1 LHFPNPAS
9 LFDHTILTLF
19 WQNSK
24 VARDMLYGKSDP
36 LDSAFRL
43 TYGMITN
50 LTRLEGHDAES
61 LTKQSFAQ
69 FQRERKVP
77 LLVKNVE
84 DLELEKDSMEIPNQ
98 KSVTDYVAISDTLAT
113 LKAELRQVQNL
124 PQHAAPF
131 LSPGRLLKICV
142 EDPESLI
149 GASTAA
155 GVDGGRAMRHASRV
169 SSEWAVLVSHDR
181 QPGGG
186 DHNKYELEVLC
197 VTSEGKKGAWE
208 IQQMQRV
215 PQPNPLE
222 FGVKGDKKDDPVAE
236 QKLQRAQQTHDT
248 YQTYAPRVVTIPLT
262 QVDLFSSVRV
272 YLPNNLKAQ
281 SEGKVRVRE
290 SCREVLKRFPV
301 RMYCVSQIRHTVVL
315 PLTLVT
321 VRTDYPDCCP
331 YIVQYTPNKW
341 TDTFLFGK
349 KDGVPALDLE
359 KDMRI
364 TTKQFRSLTSK
375 IDRLTG
381 MLSKHPLASDPD
393 DAQLSIVLEKF
404 AKKRDVI
411 TRIQIA
417 KRAVADARGTV
428 KKDEL
433 LKRLRVL
440 RRLDHL
446 HPDENVA
453 LVKGK
458 VACEMQTSDELVA
471 TELIFDG
478 TFKELDPGSVVALVS
493 ALLWR
498 EGQGDAGDV
507 VKKMSKEAQR
517 AYEKLQDAARVVAKH
532 EADVGLDVE
541 SGPDSNGGGGA
552 GKGGGGGSTRQNTEA
567 GDKFRPELMDMA
579 RRWMEGAPFSEIMK
593 MANSERKMYEGS
605 IVRAFRRVQEFLR
618 MLAAGARVVGET
630 ELEQKFDN
638 AADKM
643 IRDIVFCDSLFAP
656 K

>member
-1 LHFPNPAS
+1 
-9 LFDHTILTLF
+9 
-19 WQNSK
+19 
-24 VARDMLYGKSDP
+24 
-36 LDSAFRL
+36 
-43 TYGMITN
+43 MITN

-331 YIVQYTPNKW
+331 YIVQYTLNKW

-364 TTKQFRSLTSK
+364 TTKLFRSLTSK

-471 TELIFDG
+471 TELVFDG